1 MDNGITLVSKFPT
14 KTWGAMHAQTV
25 DTRPLYL
32 LPRGLG
38 MRLAQLVNN
47 NTRTFFRCCL
57 YRCKTWRTHTTGMGE
72 RIVGE
77 RMGEH
82 VCHFLSAS
90 DPTHKATDC
99 QTVNDGHQS
108 CSGVHTQSSSWTLKA
123 FTDYINEEQSVVQQK
138 MTVKCT

>member
-82 VCHFLSAS
+82 VCHFLSA
-90 DPTHKATDC
+90 
-99 QTVNDGHQS
+99 
-108 CSGVHTQSSSWTLKA
+108 
-123 FTDYINEEQSVVQQK
+123 
-138 MTVKCT
+138 